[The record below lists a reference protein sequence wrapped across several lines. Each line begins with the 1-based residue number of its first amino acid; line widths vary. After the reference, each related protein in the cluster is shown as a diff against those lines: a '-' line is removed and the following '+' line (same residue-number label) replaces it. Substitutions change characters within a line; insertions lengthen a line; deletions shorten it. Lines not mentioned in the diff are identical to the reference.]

1 MIWMVH
7 RHESMDGVCFSSF
20 SAHDDGWSM
29 ASCFFQRDRW
39 QWRLR
44 VRMDDTPD
52 TPFLSTTADA
62 PRLVLLPDITQV
74 K

>member
-1 MIWMVH
+1 MEFVSLLFLLTMV
-7 RHESMDGVCFSSF
+7 DGGV
-20 SAHDDGWSM
+20 

-52 TPFLSTTADA
+52 TPFLPTTA
-62 PRLVLLPDITQV
+62 VGS
-74 K
+74 